1 MHRSNSKESNTA
13 HTHQVTVR
21 TRTMLAV
28 VRVHEHLTS
37 IYVCVSNPMYE
48 ARECC
53 TTASLKVPYGG
64 GGRAEGGKSVATIA
78 ISTSLSS

>member
-1 MHRSNSKESNTA
+1 MLHDGSSLKVPYGGDRESNTA

-28 VRVHEHLTS
+28 VRMHEHLTS
-37 IYVCVSNPMYE
+37 IYVCVSNPMYK

-53 TTASLKVPYGG
+53 TM
-64 GGRAEGGKSVATIA
+64 
-78 ISTSLSS
+78 TSRELR